1 MIDYLSITYI
11 LVIMDKLVDNPN
23 YEPSSDLGKKIK
35 NFIKSNKGPEQHMK
49 MSSLVYNEME
59 DINYLLKRDKRLEQL
74 IEETK
79 LDTNM
84 IENSQLKKYQ
94 EESCY
99 IKNKIK
105 KIQQKDTKI

>member
-1 MIDYLSITYI
+1 
-11 LVIMDKLVDNPN
+11 
-23 YEPSSDLGKKIK
+23 
-35 NFIKSNKGPEQHMK
+35 
-49 MSSLVYNEME
+49 
-59 DINYLLKRDKRLEQL
+59 
-74 IEETK
+74 
-79 LDTNM
+79 M

>member
-1 MIDYLSITYI
+1 
-11 LVIMDKLVDNPN
+11 MDKLVDIPT
-23 YEPSSDLGKKIK
+23 YEPPSDLPEEIK
-35 NFIKSNKGPEQHMK
+35 NFIKSNKGVEQHMIMK
-49 MSSLVYNEME
+49 SLVYNEME
-59 DINYLLKRDKRLEQL
+59 DINYLLKLDKRLEQL
-74 IEETK
+74 IEKAK

>member
-1 MIDYLSITYI
+1 
-11 LVIMDKLVDNPN
+11 MDKLVDIPT
-23 YEPSSDLGKKIK
+23 YEPPSDLGKKIK
-35 NFIKSNKGPEQHMK
+35 NFINPNKGPEQHMK
-49 MSSLVYNEME
+49 MNSLVYNEME

-74 IEETK
+74 IEKAK

>member
-1 MIDYLSITYI
+1 
-11 LVIMDKLVDNPN
+11 MDKLVDIPN
-23 YEPSSDLGKKIK
+23 YEPPSDLPEEIK
-35 NFIKSNKGPEQHMK
+35 NFIKSNKGVEQHMRMK
-49 MSSLVYNEME
+49 SLVYNEME

-74 IEETK
+74 IEKAK

>member
-1 MIDYLSITYI
+1 
-11 LVIMDKLVDNPN
+11 MDKLVDNPN

-35 NFIKSNKGPEQHMK
+35 NFINPNKGPEQHMK
-49 MSSLVYNEME
+49 MNSLVYNEME

-74 IEETK
+74 IEKKKKAK

-94 EESCY
+94 EESSY

>member
-1 MIDYLSITYI
+1 
-11 LVIMDKLVDNPN
+11 
-23 YEPSSDLGKKIK
+23 
-35 NFIKSNKGPEQHMK
+35 MK
-49 MSSLVYNEME
+49 MNSLVYNEME

-74 IEETK
+74 IEKAK

-94 EESCY
+94 EESSY

>member
-1 MIDYLSITYI
+1 
-11 LVIMDKLVDNPN
+11 MDKLVDNPN

-35 NFIKSNKGPEQHMK
+35 NFINPNKGPEQHMK
-49 MSSLVYNEME
+49 MNSLVYNEME
-59 DINYLLKRDKRLEQL
+59 DINYLLKRDTRLEQL
-74 IEETK
+74 IEKAK